1 MLGVANRG
9 LGGAS
14 AATTTGE
21 LAARVQELERRRA
34 ELQARRERS
43 AARLELKQQV
53 ASWDTRHI
61 VTTPALTPQ
70 LCAVFRLVKSLRT
83 FTSAVYADSSHRGK
97 SVHVVPRRAMLEL

>member
-9 LGGAS
+9 LGGGS

-53 ASWDTRHI
+53 ASWDTQHI
-61 VTTPALTPQ
+61 VTSPPP
-70 LCAVFRLVKSLRT
+70 S
-83 FTSAVYADSSHRGK
+83 
-97 SVHVVPRRAMLEL
+97 PRNCVLPSGW